1 MSEKE
6 LKFKWIPCGVFWL
19 CVPDWM
25 HPCMSEDDFDRVI
38 QTLYLFKKSITVPKD
53 EIWTD
58 GTWTP

>member
-1 MSEKE
+1 
-6 LKFKWIPCGVFWL
+6 
-19 CVPDWM
+19 
-25 HPCMSEDDFDRVI
+25 MSEDDFDRVI